1 MARTG
6 TPLGGPMVNGL
17 TVESDVENTIEE
29 DVRLGP
35 TTLLHLQADNTITG
49 ATKSWLKMFDANV
62 VTPGTTKPFMI
73 LPVPAVG
80 TNPATGL
87 LELWTNLPFNVG
99 LSYFASKEDGN
110 TATAAPDQNL
120 ALRLVTDS

>member
-1 MARTG
+1 MARTA
-6 TPLGGPMVNGL
+6 TPLGKRLTNDI
-17 TVESDVENTIEE
+17 TVETTVTKTAQE

-35 TTLLHLQADNTITG
+35 TTLMHLQADNTVT
-49 ATKSWLKMFDANV
+49 ASTKSYLKLFDSLD
-62 VTPGTTKPFMI
+62 VTPGTDKPDLI

-87 LELWTNLPFNVG
+87 MEMFTNLAFDLG

-110 TATAAPDQNL
+110 EAVADPAENL
-120 ALRLVTDS
+120 ALRIITTA